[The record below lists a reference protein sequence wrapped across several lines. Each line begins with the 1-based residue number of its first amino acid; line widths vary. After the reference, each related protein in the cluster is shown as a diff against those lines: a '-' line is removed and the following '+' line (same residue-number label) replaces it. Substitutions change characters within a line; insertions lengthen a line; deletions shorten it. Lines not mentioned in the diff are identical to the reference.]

1 MSDQRR
7 KLKDLIG
14 LMIENPDLPV
24 IPCVDCEV
32 VGGDEY
38 SNWFGSWGYAYTDE
52 YAIGSDEERWR
63 FKSDYCTDRVDWE
76 LFEDFFDIDEIPQ
89 EMPDEEAE
97 KIYWKKVE
105 TIPWKK
111 AIFVYIG
118 LPEEAV

>member
-1 MSDQRR
+1 MSNQRR
-7 KLKDLIG
+7 KLKELVDM
-14 LMIENPDLPV
+14 MIENPDLPV

-38 SNWFGSWGYAYTDE
+38 SNWLGSWGHAYTDE
-52 YAIGSDEERWR
+52 YATGRDGERWR
-63 FKSDYCTDRVDWE
+63 FKSDYCTERVDWN
-76 LFEDFFDIDEIPQ
+76 LYEDFFDIDEIPQ

-97 KIYWKKVE
+97 KIYWEKVE

-118 LPEEAV
+118 LPEEE